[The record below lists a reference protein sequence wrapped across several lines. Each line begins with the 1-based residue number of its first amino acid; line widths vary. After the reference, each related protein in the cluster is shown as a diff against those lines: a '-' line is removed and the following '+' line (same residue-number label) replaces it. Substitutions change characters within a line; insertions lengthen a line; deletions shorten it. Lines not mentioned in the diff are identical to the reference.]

1 MNERMK
7 YSNIIIKVSEELNLP
22 RELVEN
28 TYKAY
33 RIFIRDTIEK
43 LPLKTKLTQS
53 EYMNLRTNINIP
65 SLGKLNCT
73 YNRYVGIRNRF
84 NIINKIRQKQ

>member
-1 MNERMK
+1 MK
-7 YSNIIIKVSEELNLP
+7 YSDIINKVSEELNLS
-22 RELVEN
+22 REIVEN

-33 RIFIRDTIEK
+33 WNFIRVTIEE
-43 LPLKTKLTQS
+43 LPLKTKISQ
-53 EYMNLRTNINIP
+53 EKYEKLRTNINIP

-73 YNRYVGIRNRF
+73 YNRYIGICNRF

>member
-1 MNERMK
+1 MK
-7 YSNIIIKVSEELNLP
+7 YSDIISKVSKELNVP

-33 RIFIRDTIEK
+33 WNFIRVTLEK
-43 LPLKTKLTQS
+43 LPLKTELSQEK
-53 EYMNLRTNINIP
+53 YRNLRTSINIP
-65 SLGKLNCT
+65 SIGKLYVT
-73 YNRYVGIRNRF
+73 WNRYIGIRNRF

>member
-1 MNERMK
+1 MK
-7 YSNIIIKVSEELNLP
+7 YSDIISKVSKELNLP

-33 RIFIRDTIEK
+33 WIFIRDTIEE
-43 LPLKTKLTQS
+43 LPLKTGLTQD

-73 YNRYVGIRNRF
+73 YNRYLGIRNRF

>member
-1 MNERMK
+1 MK
-7 YSNIIIKVSEELNLP
+7 YSDIISKVSEELNLP

-33 RIFIRDTIEK
+33 WNFIRSTIEE
-43 LPLKTKLTQS
+43 LPLKTELTQL
-53 EYMNLRTNINIP
+53 EYKNLRTNINIP
-65 SLGKLNCT
+65 SLGKLYVT
-73 YNRYVGIRNRF
+73 WNRYIGIRNRF

>member
-1 MNERMK
+1 MK
-7 YSNIIIKVSEELNLP
+7 YRAIINKVSEELNLP

-28 TYKAY
+28 AYKAY
-33 RIFIRDTIEK
+33 WNFIRVNIEE
-43 LPLKTKLTQS
+43 LQIKTELYQ
-53 EYMNLRTNINIP
+53 ERYGNLRTNINIP

-73 YNRYVGIRNRF
+73 YNRYIGIRNRF

>member
-1 MNERMK
+1 MK
-7 YSNIIIKVSEELNLP
+7 YSDIINKVSEELNVS

-33 RIFIRDTIEK
+33 WNFIRVTIEK
-43 LPLKTKLTQS
+43 LPLKTELSQERYGK
-53 EYMNLRTNINIP
+53 LRTSINIP
-65 SLGKLNCT
+65 SIGKLYVT
-73 YNRYVGIRNRF
+73 WNRYIGIRNRF

>member
-1 MNERMK
+1 MK
-7 YSNIIIKVSEELNLP
+7 YSDIINKVSEELNLP

-28 TYKAY
+28 AYKAY
-33 RIFIRDTIEK
+33 WNFIRVTIEE
-43 LPLKTKLTQS
+43 LPLKTELSQ
-53 EYMNLRTNINIP
+53 ERYRELRTSINIP

-73 YNRYVGIRNRF
+73 NNRYIGIRNRF

>member
-1 MNERMK
+1 MK
-7 YSNIIIKVSEELNLP
+7 YSDIINKVSEELNLP

-28 TYKAY
+28 VYKAY
-33 RIFIRDTIEK
+33 WNFIRVTIEE
-43 LPLKTKLTQS
+43 LPLKTELSQ
-53 EYMNLRTNINIP
+53 ERYRDLRASINIP

-73 YNRYVGIRNRF
+73 YNRYIGIRNRF

>member
-1 MNERMK
+1 MK
-7 YSNIIIKVSEELNLP
+7 YSNIISKVSEELGLS

-33 RIFIRDTIEK
+33 WNFIRDTIEK
-43 LPLKTKLTQS
+43 LPLKTELTQL
-53 EYMNLRTNINIP
+53 EYENLRTNINIP

-73 YNRYVGIRNRF
+73 YKRYIGIRNRF
-84 NIINKIRQKQ
+84 NIINKIIQKK

>member
-1 MNERMK
+1 MK
-7 YSNIIIKVSEELNLP
+7 YSDIINKVSEELNLP

-28 TYKAY
+28 AYKAY
-33 RIFIRDTIEK
+33 WNFIRVTIEE
-43 LPLKTKLTQS
+43 LPLKTEISQEKY
-53 EYMNLRTNINIP
+53 EKLRTNINIP

-73 YNRYVGIRNRF
+73 YNRYIGIRNRF

>member
-1 MNERMK
+1 MK
-7 YSNIIIKVSEELNLP
+7 YSDIISKVSEELNIP

-33 RIFIRDTIEK
+33 WNFIRVTIEE
-43 LPLKTKLTQS
+43 LPLKTELTQL
-53 EYMNLRTNINIP
+53 EYRNLRTNINIP
-65 SLGKLNCT
+65 SLGKLYVT
-73 YNRYVGIRNRF
+73 WNRYIGIRNRF

>member
-1 MNERMK
+1 MK
-7 YSNIIIKVSEELNLP
+7 YSDIISKVSEELDLP
-22 RELVEN
+22 GELVEN

-33 RIFIRDTIEK
+33 WIFIRDTIEK
-43 LPLKTKLTQS
+43 LPLKTGLTQD

-65 SLGKLNCT
+65 SLGKLHCT
-73 YNRYVGIRNRF
+73 YNRYIGIRNRF

>member
-1 MNERMK
+1 MK
-7 YSNIIIKVSEELNLP
+7 YSDIISKVSEELNLP

-33 RIFIRDTIEK
+33 WIFIRDTVEK
-43 LPLKTKLTQS
+43 LPLKTELTQS

-73 YNRYVGIRNRF
+73 YNRYIGIRNRF

>member
-1 MNERMK
+1 MK
-7 YSNIIIKVSEELNLP
+7 YSDIINKVSEELNLP

-33 RIFIRDTIEK
+33 WNFIRVTIEE
-43 LPLKTKLTQS
+43 LPLKTELSK
-53 EYMNLRTNINIP
+53 ERYRNLRTNINIP

-73 YNRYVGIRNRF
+73 YNRYIGIRNRF

>member
-1 MNERMK
+1 MK
-7 YSNIIIKVSEELNLP
+7 YSDIINKVSEELNLP

-28 TYKAY
+28 AYKAY
-33 RIFIRDTIEK
+33 WNFIRVTIEE
-43 LPLKTKLTQS
+43 LPLKTELS
-53 EYMNLRTNINIP
+53 LERYRDLRTSINIP

-73 YNRYVGIRNRF
+73 YNRYIGIRNRF

>member
-1 MNERMK
+1 MK
-7 YSNIIIKVSEELNLP
+7 YSDIICKVSEELNLP
-22 RELVEN
+22 GELVEN

-33 RIFIRDTIEK
+33 WNFIRATIEE
-43 LPLKTKLTQS
+43 LPLKTKLTQL
-53 EYMNLRTNINIP
+53 EDRNLRTNINIP

-73 YNRYVGIRNRF
+73 YNRYIGIRNRF

>member
-1 MNERMK
+1 MK
-7 YSNIIIKVSEELNLP
+7 YSDIISKVSKELNVP

-33 RIFIRDTIEK
+33 WNFIRVTLEK
-43 LPLKTKLTQS
+43 LPLKTELSQEK
-53 EYMNLRTNINIP
+53 YRNLRTSINIP
-65 SLGKLNCT
+65 SLGKLYVT
-73 YNRYVGIRNRF
+73 WNRYIGIRNRF